1 MNKGNALP
9 VNGEIHGQ
17 CIFIY
22 LSIRKFLIF
31 KKCCECGTKKVTRS
45 KQEGEKHFIIVS
57 IVEII

>member
-1 MNKGNALP
+1 MNKGNAP
-9 VNGEIHGQ
+9 TMNGKIHGR

-22 LSIRKFLIF
+22 LSISKFLIF
-31 KKCCECGTKKVTRS
+31 KKCCEYGTKKVTRS